1 VKKSL
6 VILSRE
12 DDEGSRRRRPQPH
25 RDGRRILR
33 SFAVCAA
40 QDDTSEE
47 NAMAALTD
55 KVRADM
61 TEAMKAQEKERLS
74 TLRMLQSALKNEQ
87 INVGHELSDEE
98 AMTVIR
104 KAMKQRQDSIEQF
117 TNAGR
122 TEMAEKERVEMEL
135 LKTYLPAELTA
146 EELENGIRE
155 IIASTGAQSK
165 KDLGKVMKEA
175 TARFKGRVDG
185 KKVQEV
191 VSRLLP

>member
-1 VKKSL
+1 
-6 VILSRE
+6 
-12 DDEGSRRRRPQPH
+12 
-25 RDGRRILR
+25 
-33 SFAVCAA
+33 
-40 QDDTSEE
+40 
-47 NAMAALTD
+47 MAALTE

-74 TLRMLQSALKNEQ
+74 TLRMLQSSLKNEQ

-98 AMTVIR
+98 AMSVIR
-104 KAMKQRQDSIEQF
+104 KAVKQRQDSIEQY

-122 TEMAEKERVEMEL
+122 AELAEKERSEMEL
-135 LKTYLPAELTA
+135 LRTYLPAELSA
-146 EELENGIRE
+146 EELESGLRE

-185 KKVQEV
+185 KKVQEAV
-191 VSRLLP
+191 ARLLP

>member
-1 VKKSL
+1 
-6 VILSRE
+6 
-12 DDEGSRRRRPQPH
+12 
-25 RDGRRILR
+25 
-33 SFAVCAA
+33 
-40 QDDTSEE
+40 
-47 NAMAALTD
+47 MAALAD

-61 TEAMKAQEKERLS
+61 TAAMKAQEKERLS

-98 AMTVIR
+98 AMSVIR

-122 TEMAEKERVEMEL
+122 LEMAEKERSEMEL
-135 LKTYLPAELTA
+135 LKTYLPPELT
-146 EELENGIRE
+146 EEEIESGIRE

-165 KDLGKVMKEA
+165 KDMGKVMKEA

-185 KKVQEV
+185 KKVQEL

>member
-1 VKKSL
+1 MRFEV
-6 VILSRE
+6 
-12 DDEGSRRRRPQPH
+12 
-25 RDGRRILR
+25 
-33 SFAVCAA
+33 
-40 QDDTSEE
+40 

-61 TEAMKAQEKERLS
+61 TAAMKAQEKERLS

-98 AMTVIR
+98 AMSVIR

-146 EELENGIRE
+146 EEVESGVRE
-155 IIASTGAQSK
+155 IIAATGAQSK

>member
-1 VKKSL
+1 
-6 VILSRE
+6 
-12 DDEGSRRRRPQPH
+12 
-25 RDGRRILR
+25 
-33 SFAVCAA
+33 
-40 QDDTSEE
+40 
-47 NAMAALTD
+47 MAALTD

-87 INVGHELSDEE
+87 INLGHELSDEE

-104 KAMKQRQDSIEQF
+104 KAVKQRQDSVEQF

-122 TEMAEKERVEMEL
+122 TEMAAKEQSEMEL
-135 LKTYLPAELTA
+135 LRTYLPAELSA
-146 EELENGIRE
+146 EELESGIRE
-155 IIASTGAQSK
+155 IIEATGAQSK
-165 KDLGKVMKEA
+165 KDMGKVMKEA